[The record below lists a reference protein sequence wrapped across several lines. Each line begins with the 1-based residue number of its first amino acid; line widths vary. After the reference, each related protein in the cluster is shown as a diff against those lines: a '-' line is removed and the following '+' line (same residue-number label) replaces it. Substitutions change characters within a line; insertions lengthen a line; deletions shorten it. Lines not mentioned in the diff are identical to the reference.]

1 MRHFLLRRLAAIPVT
16 LLVLSFVVF
25 AATQVLPGDVGR
37 VVLGREASDASVR
50 RLDRQLGL
58 DQPLVTQ
65 YGHWLGRFLSGDWGT
80 SYTLHTPVRGLLL
93 GRLGHS
99 LPLALTA
106 FAVLVPVA
114 LGLGVLAG
122 LRHGRPLDRVIST
135 AGLALG
141 ATPEFVTGIVLLLVF
156 SVRAHWLP
164 ASAQTDPG
172 HGGLWA
178 TLQHFALPTAALVLV
193 CLGYVSRHVRAGTI
207 AVLGSPHV
215 RAARLR
221 GFSGRQVVL
230 RHVLRNALVPA
241 TSALGVQLQYLMGGI
256 VVVELLF
263 NYPGVGAL
271 LLQSATDK
279 DLPTLQATAM
289 VLGVLYMLVVLLAD
303 IAYRLLDPRVRLGET
318 A

>member
-1 MRHFLLRRLAAIPVT
+1 MTNFLLRRLLAVPVT
-16 LLVLSFVVF
+16 LLVLSFLVF

-37 VVLGREASDASVR
+37 VVLGREASDSSVR
-50 RLDRQLGL
+50 ALDHQLGL
-58 DQPLVTQ
+58 DRPLVSQ
-65 YGHWLGRFLSGDWGT
+65 YGHWLGRFLTGDWGT
-80 SYTLHTPVRGLLL
+80 SYTLHTPVRGLLAD
-93 GRLGHS
+93 RLGHS

-122 LRHGRPLDRVIST
+122 LRHDRPLDRVLST

-141 ATPEFVTGIVLLLVF
+141 ATPEFVTGVVLLLVF
-156 SVRAHWLP
+156 SVRLHWLP

-172 HGGLWA
+172 QGGLWQ
-178 TLQHFALPTAALVLV
+178 TLRHFALPAASLVLV
-193 CLGYVSRHVRAGTI
+193 CLGYVARHVRAGTI
-207 AVLGSPHV
+207 AVLDSAHV

-221 GFSGRQVVL
+221 GFSGRRIVA
-230 RHVLRNALVPA
+230 RHVLRNAVVPA
-241 TSALGVQLQYLMGGI
+241 TSALGVQLQYLLGGV

-271 LLQSATDK
+271 LLQSAVDK
-279 DLPTLQATAM
+279 DVPTLQATAM
-289 VLGVLYMLVVLLAD
+289 VLGVLYMLVVLMAD
-303 IAYRLLDPRVRLGET
+303 VIHRLLDPRVRLGGT

>member
-1 MRHFLLRRLAAIPVT
+1 MRYFLLRRLAAVPLL
-16 LLVLSFVVF
+16 LLVLSFLVF

-37 VVLGREASDASVR
+37 VVLGREASEASVR
-50 RLDRQLGL
+50 QLDHQLGL
-58 DQPLVTQ
+58 DQPLVSQ
-65 YGHWLGRFLSGDWGT
+65 YAHWLGHFLTGDWGT
-80 SYTLHTPVRGLLL
+80 SYTLHTPVRALLFD
-93 GRLGHS
+93 RLGQS

-106 FAVLVPVA
+106 FAVLVPVS

-141 ATPEFVTGIVLLLVF
+141 ATPEFVTGIILLLVF
-156 SVRAHWLP
+156 SVKLRWLP

-172 HGGLWA
+172 NGGLWP
-178 TLQHFALPTAALVLV
+178 TLQHFALPVASLVLL

-207 AVLGSPHV
+207 AVLDSPHV

-221 GFSGRQVVL
+221 GFSGAHIVL
-230 RHVLRNALVPA
+230 RHVLRNAVVPA
-241 TSALGVQLQYLMGGI
+241 TSALGVQLQYLLGGI

-271 LLQSATDK
+271 LLQAATDK
-279 DLPTLQATAM
+279 DIPTLQATAM

-303 IAYRLLDPRVRLGET
+303 LAYRLLDPRVRLGEE